1 MTWFK
6 REREGNIARGCPVVC
21 CFYLPAAAA
30 MVGVDLSPCLVVCCC
45 WAWLSVVVAVV
56 ATLGDIE
63 AKMAGS
69 KFGENKAIEKKAG
82 SKNWAKIYGG
92 KQLTL
97 AFVDGD
103 AFIRKDSFALHS
115 IAS

>member
-1 MTWFK
+1 LLF
-6 REREGNIARGCPVVC
+6 
-21 CFYLPAAAA
+21 
-30 MVGVDLSPCLVVCCC
+30 LSAGGGGGHGRRRSFLCCC
-45 WAWLSVVVAVV
+45 WAWLACC
-56 ATLGDIE
+56 GDIRRFE